1 MLNAEKKYLNIG
13 EISKITQVP
22 AYTLRY
28 WEREFKLLKPERHSG
43 LRKYSSSDVELINK
57 IKELLYKQ
65 KFTIEGVKKYLNGD
79 RRKKTSNSQNELP
92 GVSDSKILSEV
103 KKELSEL
110 LGILRDK

>member
-1 MLNAEKKYLNIG
+1 MLNIEKKYLTIG

-79 RRKKTSNSQNELP
+79 KRRKVVNPQDESTE
-92 GVSDSKILSEV
+92 VCHSKKLSEI
-103 KKELSEL
+103 KEEL
-110 LGILRDK
+110 LELLEILKK

>member
-1 MLNAEKKYLNIG
+1 MLNIEKKYLTIG

-79 RRKKTSNSQNELP
+79 RRKKTVSLHEESSAA
-92 GVSDSKILSEV
+92 SDSKKISEI
-103 KKELSEL
+103 KEEISEL
-110 LGILRDK
+110 LSILKK

>member
-1 MLNAEKKYLNIG
+1 MLNVEKKYLTIG

-79 RRKKTSNSQNELP
+79 KRKKNINLHGESLEI
-92 GVSDSKILSEV
+92 SDSKKLSEI
-103 KKELSEL
+103 KEQISEL
-110 LGILRDK
+110 LAILKK

>member
-1 MLNAEKKYLNIG
+1 MLNIEKKYLTIG

-79 RRKKTSNSQNELP
+79 KRKKNANLHGESFEI
-92 GVSDSKILSEV
+92 SDSKKLSEI
-103 KKELSEL
+103 KEQISEL
-110 LGILRDK
+110 LAILKK